1 MCDTG
6 QRVTVEAALA
16 MLDRALD
23 ALNATDMGALPA
35 AVQAEALR
43 GLERAEAKHTA
54 ARSGVL
60 AAFTAQSGYTDDGQG
75 SARLWL
81 KWQTRVTRGAAA
93 ASMAWLR
100 RLTAHPQI
108 GQALAAGEISRSW
121 AREFCD
127 ANDRLPADRREDAD
141 DILLAAARAGADLPG
156 LMGLAWEMYQ
166 RSRSGQPD
174 TGDRFDDRYLR
185 LGITFGGAGRCEGDL
200 TPGCAAALSAVVD
213 ALAKK
218 AGPEDTRTAAQ
229 RRHDALEDACRRL
242 IASGMLPARAGQ
254 PTQAQ
259 LHITLAQLRGLPGAS
274 AAEAAWRAAAARE
287 YGWLSG
293 PEADTT
299 GCDAT
304 FAPVVTGH
312 IDPAALDRL
321 VAVLLGSHPGTAV
334 PPGTSLTTATAPA
347 PGTSLTTATA
357 PAPGTPLPGPTLD
370 RVRGAVL
377 AMAADVLSG
386 PGGLAAWLRSS
397 ALAGGPGA
405 TPSLPLGVPLPLD
418 LGETEPAIPAY
429 LRRAVA
435 SRHPHCAFPG
445 CDQPVSV
452 CQVHHLIPR
461 ADGGPTTLAN
471 LVPLCSFHHL
481 IVIHRWGW
489 ALVLHPDGSTTATSP
504 DRARVLHSHGPPG
517 RAA

>member
-1 MCDTG
+1 V
-6 QRVTVEAALA
+6 RYRAAVTVEAALA

-23 ALNATDMGALPA
+23 ELNAADLGALPA

-54 ARSGVL
+54 ARTSML
-60 AAFTAQSGYTDDGQG
+60 AAFTARSGYADDGQG
-75 SARLWL
+75 SARQWL
-81 KWQTRVTRGAAA
+81 RWQTRVTRGAAA
-93 ASMAWLR
+93 ASMAWLK
-100 RLTAHPQI
+100 RLAAHPQV

-127 ANDRLPADRREDAD
+127 WNDRLPADRRDDAD
-141 DILLAAARAGADLPG
+141 AILLAAARAGVDLPG
-156 LMGLAWEMYQ
+156 LMGLAWEMYL
-166 RSRSGQPD
+166 RSRGGEPD
-174 TGDRFDDRYLR
+174 DGDRFDDRYLR
-185 LGITFGGAGRCEGDL
+185 LGITFGGAGRCEGNL
-200 TPGCAAALSAVVD
+200 TPGCAAALSAVLD

-229 RRHDALEDACRRL
+229 RRHDALAEACRRL

-259 LHITLAQLRGLPGAS
+259 VHITLAQLRGLPGAS
-274 AAEAAWRAAAARE
+274 EAEAAWRAASARE

-293 PEADTT
+293 TQADAA

-304 FAPVVTGH
+304 FAPLVTGH

-321 VAVLLGSHPGTAV
+321 VAVVAGSHGD
-334 PPGTSLTTATAPA
+334 
-347 PGTSLTTATA
+347 
-357 PAPGTPLPGPTLD
+357 LD
-370 RVRGAVL
+370 RLRGAVL
-377 AMAADVLSG
+377 DMAADVLSG
-386 PGGLAAWLRSS
+386 PGGLAAWLRASVVP
-397 ALAGGPGA
+397 GGPGA
-405 TPSLPLGVPLPLD
+405 TRSLPLGVPLPLD
-418 LGETEPAIPAY
+418 LGETEPAIPAH
-429 LRRAVA
+429 LRRAVT

-445 CDQPVSV
+445 CDQPASV
-452 CQVHHLIPR
+452 CQVHHLTPR
-461 ADGGPTTLAN
+461 AEGGPTTLGN

-489 ALVLHPDGSTTATSP
+489 TLDLHPDGSTTATSP
-504 DRARVLHSHGPPG
+504 DRARVLRSHGPPG